1 MAKPEQTGLPGIPQP
16 AKREVIDAIE
26 DKCVERD
33 KLAGK
38 RTALSDEIAV
48 HSTEIQDLLVENN
61 LDVYTYEDSNGV
73 LQDVIRETA
82 LKKRK
87 SKLNPK
93 KSKKGGDE

>member
-1 MAKPEQTGLPGIPQP
+1 MARPEQQGLPGVPQAP
-16 AKREVIDAIE
+16 KRKIVDAIE
-26 DKCVERD
+26 DKCLERD

-38 RTALSDEIAV
+38 RTALSDKIAEQ
-48 HSTEIQDLLVENN
+48 SADIQALLVEHK
-61 LDVYTYEDSNGV
+61 LESYTYEDSNGV

-93 KSKKGGDE
+93 KSKKADE